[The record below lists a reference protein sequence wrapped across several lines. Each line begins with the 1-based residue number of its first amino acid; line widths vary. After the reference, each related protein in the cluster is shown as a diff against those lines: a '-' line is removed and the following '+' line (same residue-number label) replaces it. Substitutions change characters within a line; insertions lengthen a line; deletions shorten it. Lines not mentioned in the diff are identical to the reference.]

1 MIIAVL
7 AVLLFISAA
16 LLGARYIYIKYLAPE
31 PSSTVTDNRIGSSEP
46 QTETPEPQEYSTEA
60 QSEYESAEINS
71 DQTQASSE
79 I

>member
-16 LLGARYIYIKYLAPE
+16 LLGTRYIYIKYPAPE
-31 PSSTVTDNRIGSSEP
+31 PSITVTDNRIGSSEP

-60 QSEYESAEINS
+60 QSESESAEINS